1 MRRKLF
7 YLFFMIAF
15 MFLLSVKAN
24 ALTVTESSESR
35 MTFKGSE
42 VFNCLRGI
50 TSTEYNSD
58 AVLLQGIDNLE
69 KSELIESGYIL
80 FYKRVQITLNG
91 EEKAS
96 LELYNGFYFSDYKL
110 SRITAELS
118 STERYDE
125 SSCFYD
131 VAIYN
136 GVYTVEKNDVIDYF
150 NDYKDT
156 KDFYDIYL
164 ESTSSY
170 TTTTANLVGSISQS
184 QVLSYFSRFAY
195 RMLYYSIKE
204 GVIEDTTTTDIT
216 IDTTTDTTTD
226 LTTSQTEVTDISLKV
241 NLIEA
246 YYYNQLTTDEI
257 IELLGIGEY
266 NIDSIDISLYEESY
280 NKLGTY
286 QATVLINDIEC
297 EFEIKVIDNK
307 APDIICSHIKMDEPY
322 ILLSID
328 EIKEYIE
335 VYDEY
340 DGIISN
346 YSIEDLDNYKSNYN
360 IRGDYRYYI
369 TAIDNSGNISHATF
383 YIYVGSQSVK
393 NVIYIENS
401 TIIICNPKGVTEE
414 SIINILKEYNIIP
427 SSSDVTVTT
436 DSDSYVVEVSKG
448 DNTNKYSVLVKE
460 DTIEEEIES
469 NTNNINIGLIITVS
483 IASLSLV
490 GIIVILSIKIYKK
503 RH

>member
-7 YLFFMIAF
+7 YLLFMIAF

-24 ALTVTESSESR
+24 ALTVTESSEYR

-136 GVYTVEKNDVIDYF
+136 DIYTVEKNDVIDYF

-204 GVIEDTTTTDIT
+204 GVIEDTTTTD
-216 IDTTTDTTTD
+216 TTTD
-226 LTTSQTEVTDISLKV
+226 LTTSQTEVVDISLKV

-266 NIDSIDISLYEESY
+266 NIDSIDISLYEKSY

-322 ILLSID
+322 ILLSVD
-328 EIKEYIE
+328 EIKE
-335 VYDEY
+335 
-340 DGIISN
+340 
-346 YSIEDLDNYKSNYN
+346 
-360 IRGDYRYYI
+360 
-369 TAIDNSGNISHATF
+369 
-383 YIYVGSQSVK
+383 
-393 NVIYIENS
+393 
-401 TIIICNPKGVTEE
+401 
-414 SIINILKEYNIIP
+414 
-427 SSSDVTVTT
+427 
-436 DSDSYVVEVSKG
+436 
-448 DNTNKYSVLVKE
+448 
-460 DTIEEEIES
+460 
-469 NTNNINIGLIITVS
+469 
-483 IASLSLV
+483 
-490 GIIVILSIKIYKK
+490 IVC
-503 RH
+503 

>member
-1 MRRKLF
+1 
-7 YLFFMIAF
+7 
-15 MFLLSVKAN
+15 
-24 ALTVTESSESR
+24 
-35 MTFKGSE
+35 
-42 VFNCLRGI
+42 
-50 TSTEYNSD
+50 
-58 AVLLQGIDNLE
+58 
-69 KSELIESGYIL
+69 
-80 FYKRVQITLNG
+80 
-91 EEKAS
+91 
-96 LELYNGFYFSDYKL
+96 
-110 SRITAELS
+110 
-118 STERYDE
+118 
-125 SSCFYD
+125 
-131 VAIYN
+131 
-136 GVYTVEKNDVIDYF
+136 
-150 NDYKDT
+150 
-156 KDFYDIYL
+156 
-164 ESTSSY
+164 
-170 TTTTANLVGSISQS
+170 
-184 QVLSYFSRFAY
+184 
-195 RMLYYSIKE
+195 
-204 GVIEDTTTTDIT
+204 
-216 IDTTTDTTTD
+216 
-226 LTTSQTEVTDISLKV
+226 
-241 NLIEA
+241 
-246 YYYNQLTTDEI
+246 
-257 IELLGIGEY
+257 
-266 NIDSIDISLYEESY
+266 
-280 NKLGTY
+280 
-286 QATVLINDIEC
+286 
-297 EFEIKVIDNK
+297 
-307 APDIICSHIKMDEPY
+307 MDEPY